1 MLACVLL
8 HLYRSDVRLLVQS
21 HKGSIQGLTIST
33 LHSPVLCSAAV
44 LCCAVLCCAMLCC
57 AVLCCAVL
65 CCAVLCCAVLC
76 CAVDKTARQTPLLS
90 QSTNATAAAANTM
103 LCYAISCNGQV

>member
-44 LCCAVLCCAMLCC
+44 LCCAVLCY

-65 CCAVLCCAVLC
+65 CCAVLCCAVLWTRPHVKHQC
-76 CAVDKTARQTPLLS
+76 L
-90 QSTNATAAAANTM
+90 ATAAAANTM

>member
-44 LCCAVLCCAMLCC
+44 LCCAVLCYAVLCC

-76 CAVDKTARQTPLLS
+76 CAVDKTARQTPMFS
-90 QSTNATAAAANTM
+90 NSSG
-103 LCYAISCNGQV
+103 C

>member
-8 HLYRSDVRLLVQS
+8 HLYRSDVRLLVRS
-21 HKGSIQGLTIST
+21 HKGSIQRLTIST
-33 LHSPVLCSAAV
+33 LHSPVLCSAA
-44 LCCAVLCCAMLCC
+44 A
-57 AVLCCAVL
+57 L

>member
-1 MLACVLL
+1 
-8 HLYRSDVRLLVQS
+8 
-21 HKGSIQGLTIST
+21 
-33 LHSPVLCSAAV
+33 
-44 LCCAVLCCAMLCC
+44 
-57 AVLCCAVL
+57 
-65 CCAVLCCAVLC
+65 VLCCAVLC